1 MDILNVRVNS
11 LSENESFLRST
22 IGAYCVRR
30 NPSIE
35 TISDVKTAVSEAVT
49 NAIVHGYDS
58 KKDGYIDVIAKI
70 EDDILYIT
78 IVDYG
83 KGIADV
89 NKALEDFYTSKQDE
103 ERSGLGFTIMNS
115 FMDTLEVKSVLGEGT
130 SVMMSKKLA

>member
-58 KKDGYIDVIAKI
+58 KKDGYIDVTAKI
-70 EDDILYIT
+70 ENDILFVT

-103 ERSGLGFTIMNS
+103 ERSGLGFTIMSS

>member
-58 KKDGYIDVIAKI
+58 KKDGYIDVTAKI
-70 EDDILYIT
+70 ENDILYVT

>member
-70 EDDILYIT
+70 ENDILYVT

>member
-58 KKDGYIDVIAKI
+58 KKDGYIDVTAKI
-70 EDDILYIT
+70 ENDILYVT

-103 ERSGLGFTIMNS
+103 ERSGLGFTIMSS